1 MRKIILLL
9 PFFLFL
15 SFAILTFWIFKNSQ
29 PVNLSGNYIDFSVKL
44 GSSAAQIGFDLKQKE
59 LIRSSVLFKIY
70 VQLSGLSNNI
80 QAGDYRLSS
89 SLNLF
94 QIVDQLAKKPL
105 EIKVTIPEGFNRKEI
120 AAKFA
125 KSLGQD
131 QSFIN
136 QFLAESENDE
146 GYLFPDTYLVS
157 NTATPGAII
166 AKMRLNFDLRIGNLK
181 PTREQIV
188 LASIIE
194 KEAKSVEERPI
205 VAGIL
210 NNRLKVGMP
219 LQVDVAPVTYE
230 KKGLPNVP
238 IANPGLVSIKAA
250 IAPSETDFWYYL
262 HDSSGIIHYARTLEE
277 QNRNID
283 EFLR

>member
-1 MRKIILLL
+1 MKKIILLL
-9 PFFLFL
+9 PFISFLFL
-15 SFAILTFWIFKNSQ
+15 ALMTVWIFESSQ
-29 PVNLSGNYIDFSVKL
+29 PMDSSSEYINFSVKP
-44 GSSAAQIGFDLKQKE
+44 GSSAAQIGLDLEQKR
-59 LIRSSVLFKIY
+59 LIKNSTLFKIY
-70 VQLSGLSNNI
+70 VQFSGLSSSI

-105 EIKVTIPEGFNRKEI
+105 EIKVTIPEGFDRKEI

-131 QSFIN
+131 QSFID
-136 QFLAESENDE
+136 QFLTESKDDE
-146 GYLFPDTYLVS
+146 GYLFPDTYLIS
-157 NTATPGAII
+157 NTATPGAIV
-166 AKMRLNFDLRIGNLK
+166 AKMKLNFDLRTSSLN
-181 PTREQIV
+181 PTKEQLI

-194 KEAKSVEERPI
+194 KETKSIEERPI

-219 LQVDVAPVTYE
+219 LQVDVAPITYKE
-230 KKGLPNVP
+230 KGLPDVP

-250 IAPSETDFWYYL
+250 INPSETDLWYYL
-262 HDSSGIIHYARTLEE
+262 HDSSGKIHYARTLEE
-277 QNRNID
+277 QNKNID